1 MRQNHDPRIEPT
13 AERTSAELPR
23 TSASFWTPLAT
34 SVRVDP
40 KDGPHLKRA
49 IPAGALAVL
58 ALIVG
63 VKMDGI
69 VPEQS
74 QTFEV
79 FGWTFTLTPTWITI
93 IDLLCMLAFVWA
105 GLVAARSIWREL
117 QRVAERRAGPAAG
130 QAIRLLCS
138 IVAGVAIVLG
148 VFSILQLNLQ
158 SLLVGSAVTGVII
171 GIAAQQTLNNFF
183 AGLVLFFAR
192 PYVAGQRVKIRAGS
206 MGGPFTGVIVGA
218 GMMYTVIDTD
228 DEGLI
233 SMPNAGL
240 MAAAIGPAPVATE
253 SAHPSDPA
261 DPTAGSDDAG
271 AIGI

>member
-1 MRQNHDPRIEPT
+1 MSQEHRPGTDPTPDRADAAPLPSTEPFW
-13 AERTSAELPR
+13 RTSLPS
-23 TSASFWTPLAT
+23 T
-34 SVRVDP
+34 VRVDP
-40 KDGPHLKRA
+40 SDGPHLKRA
-49 IPAGALAVL
+49 IPVGVLAIL

-63 VKMDGI
+63 VQMDGI
-69 VPEQS
+69 SPPQP

-79 FGWTFTLTPTWITI
+79 FGWRFTLSPTWVTI
-93 IDLLCMLAFVWA
+93 VDLLCLLVFVWA

-117 QRVAERRAGPAAG
+117 QRVTERRAGPAAG
-130 QAIRLLCS
+130 QAIRLLCT
-138 IVAGVAIVLG
+138 IGAGVAIVIG

-192 PYVAGQRVKIRAGS
+192 PYVAGQRVKVRAGS

-253 SAHPSDPA
+253 SGRSAETD
-261 DPTAGSDDAG
+261 DDAG